1 MIRSNLFS
9 RKELIDLIKKS
20 PKTHDGYHY
29 FPRFKNLVMQQ
40 GKEQDNGYF
49 YDRCLFSRKMCF
61 GDDDLKAFMS
71 RKKIKYDIQLSSFID
86 SKLEDTLKGIEFLHI
101 KDKLIDKDYTL
112 EELIDTTI
120 YITKYK
126 YS

>member
-20 PKTHDGYHY
+20 PRTHDGYYY
-29 FPRFKNLVMQQ
+29 FPRFTNLVMQQ

>member
-9 RKELIDLIKKS
+9 RKELIELIKKA
-20 PKTHDGYHY
+20 PQTHDGYYY
-29 FPRFKNLVMQQ
+29 FPRFKNLIMQQ
-40 GKEQDNGYF
+40 GKVQDNGYF
-49 YDRCLFSRKMCF
+49 YDRCLFQRKVCFSEDDIKAFSSRKRM
-61 GDDDLKAFMS
+61 
-71 RKKIKYDIQLSSFID
+71 KYDTQLSSFID

-101 KDKLIDKDYTL
+101 KDKLLDKDYTL

-126 YS
+126 YA